1 MAGRVIRVRA
11 PHEPVSTKYQV
22 LSIKY
27 LELSQRVRSQF
38 FEGVWK
44 GTILYPPC
52 TECGDMRGTFE
63 DEGGREARTVA
74 RGGGPARR
82 IEMLARILIRANA
95 YFLYGGSMRRLRS
108 DMTALVW
115 IWQTRDSV
123 TERTPPI
130 SASVRPS

>member
-63 DEGGREARTVA
+63 DEGGREAAPSREEA
-74 RGGGPARR
+74 GL
-82 IEMLARILIRANA
+82 LA
-95 YFLYGGSMRRLRS
+95 
-108 DMTALVW
+108 
-115 IWQTRDSV
+115 
-123 TERTPPI
+123 
-130 SASVRPS
+130 ASRCSLES